1 MKPFEEQFT
10 AWVDG
15 KLSGPELA
23 VFEKEL
29 EQHPEAFGDR
39 DDAQKLGA
47 LLRGN
52 PTAPKLA
59 NADFFNLQIQ
69 QRLAADRPRE
79 RVVEKAAGWFW
90 SLPRLL
96 MGGAT
101 CLLLAGVMFKT
112 LIPSGSTASDGES
125 SPYFAQVVESW
136 TSEPGIS
143 ANTVYNPK
151 DNVTVLWLDG
161 LDYLPASY
169 QLK

>member
-23 VFEKEL
+23 AFEKEL
-29 EQHPEAFGDR
+29 ERHPEAAAERAG
-39 DDAQKLGA
+39 AQKLGA

-52 PTAPKLA
+52 PAAPKLA
-59 NADFFNLQIQ
+59 NNEFFNLQIQ
-69 QRLAADRPRE
+69 QRIAAAQPRE
-79 RVVEKAAGWFW
+79 RAGEKAAGWFW

-96 MGGAT
+96 IAGAA

-112 LIPSGSTASDGES
+112 LIPTGSTVNETD
-125 SPYFAQVVESW
+125 PYFAQVVESW
-136 TSEPGIS
+136 TSEPGIW

-161 LDYLPASY
+161 LDYIPASY

>member
-23 VFEKEL
+23 AFEKEL
-29 EQHPEAFGDR
+29 QQHPEAMSDR
-39 DDAQKLGA
+39 ADARKLGA
-47 LLRGN
+47 LLRRN
-52 PTAPKLA
+52 PSAPKLA

-69 QRLAADRPRE
+69 QRIAAERPRE
-79 RVVEKAAGWFW
+79 RAGEKASGWFW

-96 MGGAT
+96 IAGAT

-112 LIPSGSTASDGES
+112 MIQTGSPLRDEDA

-136 TSEPGIS
+136 TSEPGVW

-161 LDYLPASY
+161 LDYIPASY

>member
-23 VFEKEL
+23 AFEKEL
-29 EQHPEAFGDR
+29 ESHPEAPGDR
-39 DDAQKLGA
+39 ADAQKLGTF
-47 LLRGN
+47 LRGN
-52 PTAPKLA
+52 ATGPKLA

-69 QRLAADRPRE
+69 QRIAAARPRE
-79 RVVEKAAGWFW
+79 KASGWFW

-96 MGGAT
+96 IAGAT
-101 CLLLAGVMFKT
+101 CLLIAGVMFKM
-112 LIPSGSTASDGES
+112 LIPTDTPLNETDT
-125 SPYFAQVVESW
+125 YFAQVVESW
-136 TSEPGIS
+136 TSEPGIW

-161 LDYLPASY
+161 LDYIPASY

>member
-1 MKPFEEQFT
+1 MKPFEDQFT

-23 VFEKEL
+23 AFEKEL
-29 EQHPEAFGDR
+29 EQYPEALADR
-39 DDAQKLGA
+39 DGAQKLGN
-47 LLRGN
+47 LLRGK
-52 PTAPKLA
+52 PTGPKLT

-69 QRLAADRPRE
+69 QRIAADRPRE
-79 RVVEKAAGWFW
+79 VAREKSAGWFW

-96 MGGAT
+96 IGGAA

-136 TSEPGIS
+136 TSEPGVS

-161 LDYLPASY
+161 LDYIPASY
-169 QLK
+169 QIK